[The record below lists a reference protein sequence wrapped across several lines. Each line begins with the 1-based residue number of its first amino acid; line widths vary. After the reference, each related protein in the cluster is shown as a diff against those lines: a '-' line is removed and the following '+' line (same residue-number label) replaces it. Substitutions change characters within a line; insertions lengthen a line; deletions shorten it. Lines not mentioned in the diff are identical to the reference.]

1 VTVFSRRS
9 FLAGVAAVPFVVWL
23 EEQGFA
29 QAATLTRFDATS
41 PQGQAML
48 KIYAQAVGKMM
59 AAAQTPEGKPISWL
73 FQWYTHW
80 VRSDRTKAQEIAR
93 VYPTPSPDKDLANEM
108 WATCQA
114 HDGSAAREP
123 FFLPW
128 HRMYVFYFERIIRKV
143 SGDNT
148 FTLPYWDYST
158 ADVAK
163 HGIIP
168 KEFRLANDPIL
179 KSLFIKNR
187 NAGGPQL
194 PNVNAGQP
202 IDRFAP
208 GALATTA
215 LKQGTYLPQGSLQGF
230 NRALDRGLHGNVHGL
245 TGDGQNMGA
254 VPWAARD
261 PVFWMHH
268 CNIDRLWASWN
279 KNGGRNPGGSWLT
292 QTFVFADENGRKVVG
307 TVNDFKEIAALN
319 YTYDRFEPAP
329 KPFAP
334 IMIGRAAGDD
344 GGGGLGSGVT
354 RSEDDARGAAAKGRG
369 RRAGGDAGDEG
380 IVAGGSGHRACVD
393 VVHDEALVSAAA
405 RPLVERAAGR
415 ALCDPSRSAAE
426 RNPGAG
432 GRAPGR
438 NDQFLRRRPA
448 SGPRRRVGRQ
458 DAFHQL
464 RRHGSG
470 ARAAREEAVERDAGR
485 RDHADRPSFGGRQ
498 AGDRRGFAGRGIEMG
513 RARAAC
519 AS

>member
-334 IMIGRAAGDD
+334 IMITESAP
-344 GGGGLGSGVT
+344 
-354 RSEDDARGAAAKGRG
+354 
-369 RRAGGDAGDEG
+369 
-380 IVAGGSGHRACVD
+380 
-393 VVHDEALVSAAA
+393 VSAAPPA
-405 RPLVERAAGR
+405 TTVAAVSGPVLLGAKMTRAVLQPKVAGAAPGATPGTKESSQAGAVTERASTLSTTKRWYLLLRGLSSNAPPGVLY
-415 ALCDPSRSAAE
+415 AIHLDLPPNATPAQAAE
-426 RNPGAG
+426 RLVGTINFFDAVPHPGHEGASVDKTRFISFDATEVV
-432 GRAPGR
+432 RA
-438 NDQFLRRRPA
+438 LREKKQLSATPA
-448 SGPRRRVGRQ
+448 VAITPIG
-458 DAFHQL
+458 
-464 RRHGSG
+464 
-470 ARAAREEAVERDAGR
+470 
-485 RDHADRPSFGGRQ
+485 RPS
-498 AGDRRGFAGRGIEMG
+498 ADAKPVIEEV
-513 RARAAC
+513 
-519 AS
+519 SLVEE